1 MGRRR
6 STSISVE
13 VEVDI
18 WQVLEEVST
27 EDLIEE
33 LKSRDDKPSSE
44 TTHGLTIG
52 KLGTWDTESLL
63 EAVRRDDGRMTV
75 DLMRE
80 AFR

>member
-1 MGRRR
+1 MARRR
-6 STSISVE
+6 SGSISVE
-13 VEVDI
+13 VDVDI

-33 LKSRDDKPSSE
+33 LKGREDKPAGE

-52 KLGTWDTESLL
+52 KLGVWDTESLL